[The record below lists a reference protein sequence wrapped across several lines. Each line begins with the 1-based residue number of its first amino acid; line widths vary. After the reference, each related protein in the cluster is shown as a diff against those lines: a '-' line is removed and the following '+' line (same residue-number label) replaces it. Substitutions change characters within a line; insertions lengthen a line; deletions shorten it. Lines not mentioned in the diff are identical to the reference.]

1 MTLIERL
8 DRTVPTVR
16 VSPDVWNADPR
27 DNRRMSSGVVLVD
40 DHASYRSLARVL
52 LEREGLEV
60 LGEAHDGDSA
70 VELVERLRPDL
81 VLLDVHL
88 PGDDGFAVAERLAA
102 LSSPPVVVLISS
114 RSVRELRHRLANSP
128 AAGFVAKDQL
138 SAAAIAEVLG
148 CG

>member
-1 MTLIERL
+1 
-8 DRTVPTVR
+8 
-16 VSPDVWNADPR
+16 
-27 DNRRMSSGVVLVD
+27 MSSGLVLVD
-40 DHASYRSLARVL
+40 DHAAYRSLARVL

-60 LGEAHDGDSA
+60 LGEAYDGDSA
-70 VELVERLRPDL
+70 VEVVERLRPAL

-114 RSVRELRHRLANSP
+114 RSVRELRHRLASSP

-138 SAAAIAEVLG
+138 SAAAIAEVVG
-148 CG
+148 WG